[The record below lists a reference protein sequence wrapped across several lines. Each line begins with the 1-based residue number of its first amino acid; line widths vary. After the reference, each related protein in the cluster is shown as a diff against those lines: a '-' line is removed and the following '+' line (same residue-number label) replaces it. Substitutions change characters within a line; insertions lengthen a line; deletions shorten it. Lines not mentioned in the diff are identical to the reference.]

1 MFKNYIYIVDGLI
14 IHSCLERRHSYPRQY
29 VSLVISSSSS
39 PHMNE
44 IGYLYHIVNILYLSV
59 LIQFY
64 IHSFSPFTCMLNL
77 IFAILSP
84 SWFSSP
90 SLHPFL
96 SCSLKMY
103 LPFFHSANPF
113 LTPSSPQPPQSIAS
127 IPLQSLLDM
136 LHSRPVH
143 SPPSPLPSFSA
154 TLKSNS
160 DLMSCVIF
168 AFRSHA

>member
-1 MFKNYIYIVDGLI
+1 MGWSHIAVLNARTLTLDSTLAWSY
-14 IHSCLERRHSYPRQY
+14 RHLQHPLWMR
-29 VSLVISSSSS
+29 LVISTIMSLPNIPYSKYFIPFCSYPILYSIRLTPYLYVKFNLCNPSTLLVLFSISSSLS
-39 PHMNE
+39 LLLPHNVPP
-44 IGYLYHIVNILYLSV
+44 L
-59 LIQFY
+59 
-64 IHSFSPFTCMLNL
+64 
-77 IFAILSP
+77 
-84 SWFSSP
+84 
-90 SLHPFL
+90 
-96 SCSLKMY
+96 
-103 LPFFHSANPF
+103 FHSANPF
-113 LTPSSPQPPQSIAS
+113 LTPSSPQPPQSIAT

>member
-1 MFKNYIYIVDGLI
+1 MGWSHIAVLNARTVTLNSTLAWSY
-14 IHSCLERRHSYPRQY
+14 RHLHHPTWMR
-29 VSLVISSSSS
+29 LVISTIMSLSNIPYSKYFIPFCS
-39 PHMNE
+39 YPFLRVYSLLLNP
-44 IGYLYHIVNILYLSV
+44 YLYVKFNLCNPSTLLV
-59 LIQFY
+59 PFFLLPLI
-64 IHSFSPFTCMLNL
+64 
-77 IFAILSP
+77 
-84 SWFSSP
+84 
-90 SLHPFL
+90 
-96 SCSLKMY
+96 MY
-103 LPFFHSANPF
+103 LPFFHSANAF